1 MKNSKQNVDIEDFI
15 QKNKKNG
22 FLIEPYSFSWLS
34 ERLDKLVS
42 QEIAKSKNIKNNSS
56 NYILFYLDQN
66 FKKYIKELSNF
77 YQPLSEYFN
86 SINKDGPNDLFKFL
100 LINLQTKQLL
110 VIRIDQ
116 NLNYIETD
124 VIFDTKLRESCNQ
137 DDFES
142 IEPPNYDDFL
152 KDDYLG
158 VVGEFINSVAMVAKL
173 TSIRKN
179 STSLLPSS
187 DQNRFESLA
196 EKLDKVNK
204 LSHAIEKN
212 VLDDINKRV
221 NEIVKMSELFRAL
234 YSLVVRYEDIDKKVE
249 RLCKKMSVE
258 DALSVSLGR
267 LQIFFPAIGKI

>member
-1 MKNSKQNVDIEDFI
+1 M
-15 QKNKKNG
+15 
-22 FLIEPYSFSWLS
+22 
-34 ERLDKLVS
+34 
-42 QEIAKSKNIKNNSS
+42 
-56 NYILFYLDQN
+56 
-66 FKKYIKELSNF
+66 
-77 YQPLSEYFN
+77 SEYFN
-86 SINKDGPNDLFKFL
+86 SINKDGPNDLLKFL

-187 DQNRFESLA
+187 DQNSFESLA